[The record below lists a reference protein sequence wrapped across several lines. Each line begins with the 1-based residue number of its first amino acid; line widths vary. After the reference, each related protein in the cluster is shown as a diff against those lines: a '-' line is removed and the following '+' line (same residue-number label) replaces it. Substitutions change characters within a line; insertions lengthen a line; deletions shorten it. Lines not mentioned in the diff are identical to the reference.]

1 MWMCYAG
8 YTEGQDGCSF
18 FQWAEFDEDGRP
30 PWDEKY
36 KGNVN
41 VERSAPAVV
50 REERD
55 SKQ

>member
-1 MWMCYAG
+1 MCYAG

-30 PWDEKY
+30 PWDDKY

-41 VERSAPAVV
+41 VDRGVNIVAG
-50 REERD
+50 EEK
-55 SKQ
+55 SVK